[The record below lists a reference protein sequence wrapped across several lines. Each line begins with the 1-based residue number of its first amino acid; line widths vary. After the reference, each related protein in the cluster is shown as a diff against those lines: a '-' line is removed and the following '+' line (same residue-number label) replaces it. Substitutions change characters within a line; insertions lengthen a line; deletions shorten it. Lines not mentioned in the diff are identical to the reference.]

1 MGTVAQARWKRLH
14 RNSQS
19 LCTFS
24 IAYGIMDLSVRESL
38 EGGTEMAELTSGEK
52 QFLAGLYYCDDGYL
66 ELDWKKLKGGDK
78 AYCGILGSLCKK
90 HVISEEEDYCF
101 IVSSE
106 YEHMIDKPLKFRVA
120 QVLASGSLRIGKF
133 DLAYEDACDI
143 AKKLSDKKFKFIVV
157 DSIGTPVE

>member
-1 MGTVAQARWKRLH
+1 MT
-14 RNSQS
+14 S
-19 LCTFS
+19 
-24 IAYGIMDLSVRESL
+24 GIMDLSVRESL
-38 EGGTEMAELTSGEK
+38 EGGTEMAELT
-52 QFLAGLYYCDDGYL
+52 
-66 ELDWKKLKGGDK
+66 
-78 AYCGILGSLCKK
+78 
-90 HVISEEEDYCF
+90 
-101 IVSSE
+101 SSE